1 MVVDVAVLWLWIL
14 MCLAMCVMMICVLR
28 LAETALARKRL
39 ADLQARIA
47 RLEEAV
53 DGMKGA
59 NASKALESLS
69 GIDGLKEQ
77 CDESTKRWM
86 AMAERLDAQGA
97 RILELEHRV
106 SLCDTVVPEQ

>member
-39 ADLQARIA
+39 ADLQVRIA

-53 DGMKGA
+53 DGMKG
-59 NASKALESLS
+59 
-69 GIDGLKEQ
+69 
-77 CDESTKRWM
+77 M

-97 RILELEHRV
+97 RILELEHKV